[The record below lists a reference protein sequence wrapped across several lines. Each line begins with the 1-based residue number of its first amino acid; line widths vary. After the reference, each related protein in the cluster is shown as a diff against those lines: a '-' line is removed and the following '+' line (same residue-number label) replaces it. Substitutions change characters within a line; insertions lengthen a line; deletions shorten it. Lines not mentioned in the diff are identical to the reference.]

1 VGRPTATQEAVA
13 GERRP
18 GAALVLVQL
27 GLLAL
32 AASTA
37 VATPAWN
44 HWRVGMLL
52 SLIAFAIVC
61 NLTAVR
67 TSSKKFQVDAGL
79 AAVMLGVVF
88 LGGAPAALISTL
100 GVVAV
105 SIRNRSRPHVVLN
118 NVATFACFP
127 LAAGLFFHGV
137 TSLVGTGPTHAVYY
151 LLVFPAFA
159 VALAVNAVGVLGHNC
174 YLERSPLLEKLRD
187 VLLPLVSAELFS
199 AVLTV
204 AAVYFVFKTGIAG
217 IAVLLLVFAIFQYLI
232 GELVKSQ
239 ERAQELHRKAT
250 TDDLTELANRHEF
263 GSIVER
269 EVDLSAPAGMP
280 FAIMLLDLDHFK
292 EINDTLGH
300 HYGDVL
306 LRDLGP
312 RLAACVGPNGV
323 VARLGGD
330 EFAVLPGM
338 RTDDPETLRQIA
350 DELIACV
357 QEPLIVD
364 QMTLEVGASVGVSR
378 FPLDGEDASALL
390 RRADI
395 AMYAAKEDHS
405 SVKLYEATMDRYS
418 IRRLTVVSDFRRA
431 LKSEEFVVHYQPII
445 EVDGSDP
452 CGAEA
457 LVRWEHPELGLI
469 PPSDFI
475 PIAEQSGLI
484 GGLTRHVLDRAI
496 AECTGWRNAGADLT
510 VSVNLSVRDL
520 LDRDLPREI
529 DRMLANHGLSPE
541 ALKLEIT
548 ESMIMSDPE
557 RALATVT
564 RLREAGLRISVDDF
578 GTGYS
583 SLAYLKRLPINELK
597 IDRSFVSPML
607 KDESDLIIVRS
618 TINLGHDL
626 GLRVVAEGVE
636 DERTL
641 KQLELLGCDLAQ
653 GYHMS
658 RPLTADAF
666 AEWIGV
672 TETESA
678 ERAAR
683 A

>member
-1 VGRPTATQEAVA
+1 MRQ
-13 GERRP
+13 P
-18 GAALVLVQL
+18 GAATTLVQTGVLVVVAVTAVLTSGWDHWNL
-27 GLLAL
+27 GVFLALTVFSVVCTLTAINTASSRFQVNASLTGILLAVPL
-32 AASTA
+32 
-37 VATPAWN
+37 
-44 HWRVGMLL
+44 
-52 SLIAFAIVC
+52 
-61 NLTAVR
+61 
-67 TSSKKFQVDAGL
+67 
-79 AAVMLGVVF
+79 
-88 LGGAPAALISTL
+88 LGGGPAALIGSTAML
-100 GVVAV
+100 AHAV
-105 SIRNRSRPHVVLN
+105 HNRTRLHIVLN
-118 NVATFACFP
+118 NVASFAAFP
-127 LAAGLFFHGV
+127 LVAGLFFYGA
-137 TSLVGTGPTHAVYY
+137 TRLTDTKSDRPFYY
-151 LLVFPAFA
+151 LLFFAAFLVGLA
-159 VALAVNAVGVLGHNC
+159 LNFLLVAGYYC
-174 YLERSPLLEKLRD
+174 YLERSSLAQKLRD
-187 VLLPLVSAELFS
+187 VILPLLSAELFS

-204 AAVYFVFKTGIAG
+204 AALYFVIKAG
-217 IAVLLLVFAIFQYLI
+217 VVAIAVLLLVLVIFQYLI
-232 GELVKSQ
+232 GELLKSQ

-250 TDDLTELANRHEF
+250 TDELTDLANRHQF
-263 GSIVER
+263 GATVE
-269 EVDLSAPAGMP
+269 EEIEASTVTKAP

-306 LRDLGP
+306 LSDLGP
-312 RLAACVGPNGV
+312 RLAKCVGPGGV

-330 EFAVLPGM
+330 EFAVLPGL
-338 RTDDPETLRQIA
+338 RTDDPDTLYQIA

-364 QMTLEVGASVGVSR
+364 QMTLEVGASVGISR
-378 FPLDGEDASALL
+378 FPVDGEDASALL

-405 SVKLYEATMDRYS
+405 GIKVYEASMDRYS

-431 LKSEEFVVHYQPII
+431 LKSDEFLVHYQPII
-445 EVDGSDP
+445 EVHSSDP

-469 PPSDFI
+469 PPVDFI

-484 GGLTRHVLDRAI
+484 GGLTRHVLERAI
-496 AECTGWRNAGADLT
+496 AECAGWRANGADLT

-529 DRMLANHGLSPE
+529 DRMLSSHGVTPD

-557 RALATVT
+557 GALATIT

-583 SLAYLKRLPINELK
+583 SLAYLKRLPLNELK

-607 KDESDLIIVRS
+607 DDESDLIIVRS

-658 RPLTADAF
+658 RPLPAEAF
-666 AEWIGV
+666 AEWIGL
-672 TETESA
+672 TDAEPA